1 MIKTTVIKAKTV
13 REASETYGE
22 EAVQKVFELV
32 ANKAPRDVFNELEDE
47 NLKDCLFFLL
57 RGNID

>member
-1 MIKTTVIKAKTV
+1 MIKTTVIKAYTV
-13 REASETYGE
+13 SQASETYGE

-32 ANKAPRDVFNELEDE
+32 TNKAPREVFNELEDK

-57 RGNID
+57 SGDID

>member
-1 MIKTTVIKAKTV
+1 MIKTTVIKAQIV
-13 REASETYGE
+13 AEASETYGG

-32 ANKAPRDVFNELEDE
+32 SNKAPRDVFSELEDE

-57 RGNID
+57 SGDID

>member
-1 MIKTTVIKAKTV
+1 MIKATVIKANTV

-22 EAVQKVFELV
+22 AAVQKVFELV

-47 NLKDCLFFLL
+47 YLKDCLFFLL
-57 RGNID
+57 SGDID